1 MNTCGASPSKDTSC
15 LSLFGTLVLALISFK
30 HVSYYN
36 NIPLDLK
43 DRLVRCENWQ
53 TTPGGAGCS
62 GDIFH
67 DCSVNTH
74 TIDQL

>member
-1 MNTCGASPSKDTSC
+1 MPEAWLPSKDTSC
-15 LSLFGTLVLALISFK
+15 LTLFGTLVLALISFK

-43 DRLVRCENWQ
+43 DRCSWCGVRTGKLRLAVLGAPGIFS
-53 TTPGGAGCS
+53 TT
-62 GDIFH
+62 
-67 DCSVNTH
+67 SVNTH